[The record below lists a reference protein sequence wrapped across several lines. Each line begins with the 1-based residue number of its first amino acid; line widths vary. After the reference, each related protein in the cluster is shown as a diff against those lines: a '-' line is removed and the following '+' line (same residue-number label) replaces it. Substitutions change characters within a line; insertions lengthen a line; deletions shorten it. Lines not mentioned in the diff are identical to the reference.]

1 MTPLLYRLGQFCAR
15 RSVLVLAVWVV
26 IAASVVIV
34 AKTVGQETNDNLTL
48 PGTDSQAATNLLSD
62 KFPDQANGSVPIALR
77 APAGHKLS
85 DLKYKKPI
93 QRVVKAYSKDPQV
106 TKATGPFDEQASDQL
121 NKKKTIGYISLN
133 LKESASELNLEG
145 AQRIIDVSKPLDK
158 VGLNPAAGGYLGQ
171 KVSKPSTELSVV
183 VGLAAAVV
191 ILLFTFGTA
200 IAMGIPILT
209 AILGLSVGLGIITF
223 LSHTVQMPTSAPTLA
238 TMIGLG
244 VGIDYALFIVT
255 RHLGQLAQGMEPRES
270 VARATATS
278 GGAVVF
284 AAGTVIIALLSLA
297 AAGIPTVTTLGYT
310 AATVVLV
317 AATAAT
323 TLLPAVLG
331 LIGAGINRLRVPG
344 MHVHHDDRPHGW
356 ARWAAFVG
364 SHPWPALVV
373 GLLVLIVLALP
384 VSYLHLGQTDNGAL
398 PTTTQSRQSY
408 DAMTEGFGSGSN
420 GPMLVAVSLS
430 KPAHNDQ
437 ADLDKLRNQEQKS
450 TQQEIQK
457 QQAKADKEIQQQTEQ
472 SQQEAK
478 QKINAEA
485 DQQKQKAQQEIQQKA
500 DQQKDQAAQ
509 QIQAEADQAKQNA
522 GPAGQQAIDEAA
534 QKAIDQQNQAI
545 DQQAQQEINKQNK
558 SIDQQA
564 QQEIEKQ
571 NKSIQQQA
579 NQKQAQE
586 NKTIEK
592 KVKQQAAKQEK
603 SSGED
608 TKEKFLESKASDP
621 RLMDLRKD
629 IKKTKGVDKVTYP
642 LVNKKGTA
650 AVYTVTPTTSPSSRA
665 TENLVHKLRDDVLPK
680 ATKGKNMEA
689 DVGGTTASYID
700 LATEITD
707 KLPLVIAIVLVLS
720 FLLLLIAFR
729 SLLVPLKAVTMNVF
743 SILAAFG
750 VVSYAF
756 DHDWTA
762 RLIGLEGPIPIV
774 SYVPLMMFAILFG
787 LSMDYEVFLMTHVRE
802 QFKQTGDPHE
812 AVVHGLAT
820 TGRVITSAAMIMVSV
835 FLAFVINGDPTVK
848 QFGLGMAVAV
858 AVDATV
864 VRCVLV
870 PAIMALLGSAG
881 WWFPKWLERVT
892 PNFSIEGDEWFAERD
907 TESTPE
913 TDSPQTEPTQEKV
926 LRSEA
931 MQVETPNS
939 EAPQENPDTHNEPT
953 RTD

>member
-1 MTPLLYRLGQFCAR
+1 LTPLLYRLGRFCAR
-15 RSVLVLAVWVV
+15 HHVLVLVVWLA
-26 IAASVVIV
+26 IAISIV
-34 AKTVGQETNDNLTL
+34 AVARSVGQETNDDLTL
-48 PGTDSQAATNLLSD
+48 PGTGSQAATNLLSN

-77 APAGHKLS
+77 APEGHKLS

-93 QRVVKAYSKDPQV
+93 QRVVKVYAKDPAISQAV
-106 TKATGPFDEQASDQL
+106 GPFGDQGSDQL
-121 NKKKTIGYISLN
+121 NKKRTIGYISLN
-133 LKESASELNLEG
+133 LKDSASKLNVEE
-145 AQRIIDVSKPLDK
+145 AQKIIDIAEPLDK
-158 VGLNPAAGGYLGQ
+158 VGLNPAAGGYLGS

-183 VGLAAAVV
+183 VGLVAAVI

-209 AILGLSVGLGIITF
+209 AILGLSAGLGIVTF
-223 LSHTVQMPTSAPTLA
+223 ISHAVEVPTSAPTLA

-255 RHLGQLAQGMEPRES
+255 RHLSQLAQGMEPGES

-297 AAGIPTVTTLGYT
+297 FAGIPIVTTLGYT
-310 AATVVLV
+310 AAIVVFI

-323 TLLPAVLG
+323 TLLPAILG
-331 LIGAGINRLRVPG
+331 LIGSGINRLRVPG
-344 MHVHHDDRPHGW
+344 MRTHHDDRPHGW

-364 SHPWPALVV
+364 SHPWPALIV
-373 GLLVLIVLALP
+373 GLVVLIVLALP
-384 VSYLHLGQTDNGAL
+384 VRHLHLGQTDNGAL

-408 DAMTEGFGSGSN
+408 DTMTEGFGSGSN
-420 GPMLVAVSLS
+420 GPMLIAVSLS

-450 TQQEIQK
+450 TQQEINK
-457 QQAKADKEIQQQTEQ
+457 QQAKAAKEIQQQTEQ
-472 SQQEAK
+472 TQQEAK
-478 QKINAEA
+478 QKIDAEA
-485 DQQKQKAQQEIQQKA
+485 DQKKQEAKQQIEAEAKQQQEKAKQQIEAEANEAKQEAGPKGQEAIDELAQKEIDQQNQTIQKKAQQEI
-500 DQQKDQAAQ
+500 
-509 QIQAEADQAKQNA
+509 E
-522 GPAGQQAIDEAA
+522 
-534 QKAIDQQNQAI
+534 QQNQAI
-545 DQQAQQEINKQNK
+545 DQQAQQEL
-558 SIDQQA
+558 
-564 QQEIEKQ
+564 EEQ
-571 NKSIQQQA
+571 NKSIQKQA

-586 NKTIEK
+586 NKKIEK
-592 KVKQQAAKQEK
+592 QVKQQAAKQEK
-603 SSGED
+603 TSGED
-608 TKEKFLESKASDP
+608 DKEKFLESKASDP

-629 IKKTKGVDKVTYP
+629 VKKTKGVKKVTYP

-650 AVYTVTPTTSPSSRA
+650 AVYTVTATTAPSSRA
-665 TENLVHKLRDDVLPK
+665 TQDLVNTLRSDVLPK
-680 ATKGKNMEA
+680 ATKGKHMEA

-700 LATEITD
+700 LASEITN
-707 KLPLVIAIVLVLS
+707 KLPLVIGIVLMLS
-720 FLLLLIAFR
+720 FFLLLLAFR

-743 SILAAFG
+743 SILASFG
-750 VVSYAF
+750 VVTYAF

-762 RLIGLEGPIPIV
+762 RLIGLEGHIPIV

-802 QFKQTGDPHE
+802 QYKATGDPHE

-881 WWFPKWLERVT
+881 WWFPKWLERAT
-892 PNFSIEGDEWFAERD
+892 PKFSIEGDEWFAEH
-907 TESTPE
+907 
-913 TDSPQTEPTQEKV
+913 
-926 LRSEA
+926 EA
-931 MQVETPNS
+931 KAPARKD
-939 EAPQENPDTHNEPT
+939 APQEPPEVHPEPD
-953 RTD
+953 RAD